1 MAKNWSDREIDVI
14 VRDYF
19 VMLEHEQTGRAFSKT
34 EHRRVLLETL
44 ERSKKSIEFKHC
56 NISAVMDFLGLLY
69 IAGYKPLKNFQK
81 ALFKAVE
88 AQLNQ
93 RPNLYKLLSGESE
106 PLQYRIMDSFFSEA
120 IVFDKVPPKR
130 ETPVPDIPKEIESI
144 VSRFE
149 HPAERDAKNRSLGR
163 AGELLV
169 YEYERRRLQ
178 AIGRKD
184 LSDHVRWVTR
194 NDGDGYGYDVL
205 SFNGEGDEADREQ
218 WLEVKTTN
226 GSATTPFC
234 ISRRELH
241 VSEQRPDAFRIFRLY
256 DFRKQ
261 VRAYCLTPPLES
273 HVSMA
278 PSAYRAYF

>member
-1 MAKNWSDREIDVI
+1 MES
-14 VRDYF
+14 
-19 VMLEHEQTGRAFSKT
+19 
-34 EHRRVLLETL
+34 
-44 ERSKKSIEFKHC
+44 
-56 NISAVMDFLGLLY
+56 FL
-69 IAGYKPLKNFQK
+69 
-81 ALFKAVE
+81 
-88 AQLNQ
+88 
-93 RPNLYKLLSGESE
+93 SE
-106 PLQYRIMDSFFSEA
+106 V
-120 IVFDKVPPKR
+120 IVFDNVPPKHG
-130 ETPVPDIPKEIESI
+130 TPDPDMPKEIKSI

-149 HPAERDAKNRSLGR
+149 HPAERDARNKSLGR

-194 NDGDGYGYDVL
+194 NEGDGSGFDVL
-205 SFNGEGDEADREQ
+205 SFNGEGDEADQEL

-234 ISRRELH
+234 ITRRELH

-261 VRAYCLTPPLES
+261 VRAYCLTPPLETY
-273 HVSMA
+273 VSLT
-278 PSAYRAYF
+278 PTIFRASF